1 MSYDEQRFS
10 ATIDDVLR
18 SSDLN
23 TISAKRIRKALS
35 ARFGYDVNEYKVRSV
50 NRTFDPDYLF

>member
-10 ATIDDVLR
+10 AAIDDILR

-35 ARFGYDVNEYKVRSV
+35 AQFGYDVNEYKVRSIKS
-50 NRTFDPDYLF
+50 RL